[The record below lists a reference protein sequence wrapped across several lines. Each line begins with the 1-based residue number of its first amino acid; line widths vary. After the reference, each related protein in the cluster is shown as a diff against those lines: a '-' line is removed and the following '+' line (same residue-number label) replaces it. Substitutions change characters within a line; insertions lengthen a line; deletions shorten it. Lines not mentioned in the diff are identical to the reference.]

1 MRYARSVLST
11 VALAA
16 LTVGGTAA
24 LAAPASAAP
33 NTTPQ
38 KVCGS
43 GYKTVNSAPVGSL
56 GTVYLTYNSSNGKNC
71 VTTIRNTPGTAQDM
85 SAWIYVNGTDEYDE
99 DYGRFTSYA
108 GPTYVYGKGYCVD
121 WGGQIKNVY
130 VQVTGSNCGS
140 LMKENRVTFTR

>member
-1 MRYARSVLST
+1 MRLTHSILGAAT
-11 VALAA
+11 VAA
-16 LTVGGTAA
+16 LSLGATTA

-56 GTVYLTYNSSNGKNC
+56 GTVYLAYNAANGNNC
-71 VTTIRNTPGTAQDM
+71 VVTIRNNPGAAVDM
-85 SAWIYVNGTDEYDE
+85 SAWIYVPDTNEGDD
-99 DYGRFTSYA
+99 DYGHYGSYA
-108 GPTYVYGKGYCVD
+108 GPAYVIGRGHCVD
-121 WGGQIKNVY
+121 WGGGIANTY

-140 LMKENRVTFTR
+140 LAEHRTTYTR